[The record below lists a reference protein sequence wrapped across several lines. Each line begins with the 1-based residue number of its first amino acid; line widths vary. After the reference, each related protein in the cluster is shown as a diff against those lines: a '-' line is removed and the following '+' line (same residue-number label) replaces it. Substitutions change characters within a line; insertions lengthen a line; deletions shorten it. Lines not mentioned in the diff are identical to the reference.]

1 MTSLWRTILCCRFSE
16 ENGMNNR
23 STGLRITTRNSL
35 SAQQFSRKYREGAGT
50 KVTRTQAL
58 QVAKRAASAL
68 GLKAAKIA
76 LIDQL
81 FASSKASDWSEDGS
95 SPIVWPSN
103 ERLARGMGVSVS
115 TMKHH
120 LKGLVHAGLIAYSDH
135 PTYQRRGRRDDQ
147 GRIVEAYGIDL
158 SPIAVRYDELS
169 ELADAADHQVRIRRE
184 LSYRRT
190 VLRKEIESLIA
201 SARNTLGGS
210 LTPEWQALQARLDHL
225 RGLSAVDAEEFAD
238 LIAEFQQL
246 RTDIENVYELLSDD
260 LNLGTALSKF
270 RPLQTTAE
278 PSTSEPCKNERHR
291 ASARYSNYSGA
302 SGAMAFERKP
312 RTSSTSHQDQSGDG
326 RDDIRNISLSLV
338 QSACPNVAEMAPD
351 AFKNWMSLRG
361 SGSVLCRIATI
372 NPQVWQEAQ
381 QTLGVDLAI
390 AAMTLTVERSFN
402 GSVKNPGGYLRA
414 LVQRGR
420 TGQLHISRSLFALA
434 NETTRRSAQ

>member
-1 MTSLWRTILCCRFSE
+1 
-16 ENGMNNR
+16 MNNR
-23 STGLRITTRNSL
+23 STGLRKTTRNSL
-35 SAQQFSRKYREGAGT
+35 SAQQFSRKYREGAGG
-50 KVTRTQAL
+50 KITRTQAL

-68 GLKAAKIA
+68 GLKSAKIA

-81 FASSKASDWSEDGS
+81 FASSKACDWSEDGS

-147 GRIVEAYGIDL
+147 GRIVEGYGIDL
-158 SPIAVRYDELS
+158 SPIAVRYDDLS
-169 ELADAADHQVRIRRE
+169 EIADAADYQARLRRE

-201 SARNTLGGS
+201 SARTMLGGS
-210 LTPEWQALQARLDHL
+210 LTPEWQAFQARLDHL
-225 RGLSAVDAEEFAD
+225 RGLSAADTEEFTD
-238 LIAEFQQL
+238 LIAEFEQL
-246 RTDIENVYELLSDD
+246 RTEIEGAFDLLSDD
-260 LNLGTALSKF
+260 VNFDTALSKF

-278 PSTSEPCKNERHR
+278 HSTSEPCKDERHR
-291 ASARYSNYSGA
+291 ANARYSNSSSA
-302 SGAMAFERKP
+302 FGAMAFESKAP
-312 RTSSTSHQDQSGDG
+312 ASSVLKQVEPADAQ
-326 RDDIRNISLSLV
+326 DDIRNISLSLI
-338 QSACPNVAEMAPD
+338 QSACPNVAEMVPD
-351 AFKNWMSLRG
+351 AFTNWMSLRG
-361 SGSVLCRIATI
+361 SGALLCRLATI

-381 QTLGVDLAI
+381 HVLGVDMAI
-390 AAMTLTVERSFN
+390 AAMTLIVERSCN

-420 TGQLHISRSLFALA
+420 SGRLHISRSLFALA
-434 NETTRRSAQ
+434 NETTGKSVQ